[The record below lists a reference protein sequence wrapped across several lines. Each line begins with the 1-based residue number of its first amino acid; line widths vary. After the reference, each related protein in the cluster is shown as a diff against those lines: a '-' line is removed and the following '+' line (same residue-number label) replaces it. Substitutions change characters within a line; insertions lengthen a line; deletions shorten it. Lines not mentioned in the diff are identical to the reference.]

1 MTNYSTMTQIAMK
14 HLLPQ
19 QAAHWL
25 QEHPETLFVDCRT
38 DTEFLFVGHPVGAV
52 NIPWH
57 QPPDWEINP
66 AFIAEVSSLAEHNQD
81 RPVMLICRS
90 GTRSV
95 EAAAALEQAGFQQ
108 VINVVHGFEGERDEH
123 EHRSQLNGWRYDG
136 LAWEQT

>member
-1 MTNYSTMTQIAMK
+1 MK

-25 QEHPETLFVDCRT
+25 QDHPSTVFVDCRT
-38 DTEFLFVGHPVGAV
+38 DIEFLFVGHPVGAI

-57 QPPDWEINP
+57 ELPDWDVNP
-66 AFIAEVSSLAEHNQD
+66 DFVSQVLSLTGQRKDCA
-81 RPVMLICRS
+81 VMLLCRS

-95 EAAAALEQAGFQQ
+95 EAATALEQAGFQQ
-108 VINVVHGFEGERDEH
+108 VINVLHGFEGDRNEH
-123 EHRSQLNGWRYDG
+123 EQRGQLNGWRFDG